1 MPVAVFDQAS
11 FGEYVPHPGAGLSPA
26 VQAHA
31 MTTAAQATQSDML
44 HNMRGARRKRTK
56 RTKRTGGKVKKIGG
70 KRPKKTRRRRGGG
83 GDGVPFNPP
92 AAHAVAPG
100 SHYHP
105 HDTIASLLATGS
117 QHAANSVGDG
127 TMNDAPIVRG
137 AGRR

>member
-11 FGEYVPHPGAGLSPA
+11 FGEYVPHPGSGLSPA

-44 HNMRGARRKRTK
+44 HNLRGS
-56 RTKRTGGKVKKIGG
+56 G
-70 KRPKKTRRRRGGG
+70 RRRRSKRRGKKSRGGG

-92 AAHAVAPG
+92 PIHAVAPG

-105 HDTIASLLATGS
+105 HDTISSLLATGS

-137 AGRR
+137 ARRKKTKRRATAKRGK